1 MWVQVVFYLALLIAF
16 FIFMKLSDFEIN
28 GRRIISL
35 KYRVLISLIF
45 PILIIL
51 FILFGIFVLLL
62 VIFVL
67 VVLGIVFLLN
77 IFRIRKI

>member
-28 GRRIISL
+28 GRKIISL
-35 KYRVLISLIF
+35 KYRILIALIF

-51 FILFGIFVLLL
+51 FILFGIFILLL

-67 VVLGIVFLLN
+67 VVLGIIFLLN
-77 IFRIRKI
+77 MFKIKRI